1 MNDSNFHPFS
11 SPRFLRKRH
20 VGLFKLFLSILFFA
34 PIAFSNHA
42 FAQNKNYYF
51 DPLKGK
57 DNNTGIS
64 PNKAFKNINILK
76 RLHVQPGDSI
86 LLKSGEVF
94 NSPLFFSGKGTISKP
109 IVIGKYGGKARPY
122 FKGDASELEMVH
134 IYNSENI
141 VLRDL
146 EISNKGNVIRP
157 HLSGL
162 IVELYNYGIA
172 QNITIENIFV
182 HDVYGSLIKGEGN
195 NDKDAGGGQAINI
208 INLREGEH
216 DSIPSCFDG
225 LLIQD
230 CYVKNCQRNGIMMW
244 GNWARKYW
252 FPSKHVIIRRNTV
265 DGVPGDGIVPV
276 ACENPLVEYNV
287 MKNSPATLP
296 ASEACDG
303 IWPFSCDNAVIQYN
317 IVSDHHSIVD
327 GYGLDADYNCNNSL
341 FQYNLTYNN
350 DGGFLLLCNSGGWPL
365 DYSVG
370 TRGTVVR
377 YNISINDGVRE
388 RKVQVKGGY
397 FSPTIHITGPAQ
409 NSNIHHNL
417 FYIKKKALEVMDKR
431 LICSDD
437 WHGYADS
444 TYFSHNYIYTE
455 ELIFAFDSTKSTN
468 NFFDANRYVGS
479 IRSLSDAF
487 EPYSG
492 KFDSTLW
499 YEKKDKNWKKL
510 IDFLK
515 GKKILLA
522 GKEVPVL
529 KIIGWA
535 EK

>member
-1 MNDSNFHPFS
+1 MNDNDFS
-11 SPRFLRKRH
+11 SFCSCRFFRKNTGILFNLLLS
-20 VGLFKLFLSILFFA
+20 GLFFSQ
-34 PIAFSNHA
+34 IAFFNHA
-42 FAQNKNYYF
+42 IAQNKNYYF
-51 DPLKGK
+51 DPSKGN

-64 PNKAFKNINILK
+64 PNNAFKNIRGLK
-76 RLHVQPGDSI
+76 RLHVHPGDSI

-94 NSPLFFSGKGTISKP
+94 FSPLFFSVKGIQGKP
-109 IVIGKYGGKARPY
+109 IVIGKYGGEVRPY

-141 VLRDL
+141 VIRDL
-146 EISNKGNVIRP
+146 EISNKGNIIRP

-162 IVELYNYGIA
+162 TVELFNYGTA

-195 NDKDAGGGQAINI
+195 KDKDAGGGQAINI
-208 INLREGEH
+208 INLRGGEH

-225 LLIQD
+225 LLVQD
-230 CYVKNCQRNGIMMW
+230 CYIQNCQRNGIMMW

-276 ACENPLVEYNV
+276 ACESPLVEYNV

-296 ASEACDG
+296 DTEACDG
-303 IWPFSCDNAVIQYN
+303 IWPFCCDNAVIQYN

-350 DGGFLLLCNSGGWPL
+350 DGGFLLLCNSGGWPI
-365 DYSVG
+365 DYSIG

-377 YNISINDGVRE
+377 YNLSINDGIRE
-388 RKVQVKGGY
+388 SKVQVKGGY
-397 FSPTIHITGPAQ
+397 FSPTIHITGPTE
-409 NSNIHHNL
+409 NSCIHHNL
-417 FYIKKKALEVMDKR
+417 FYIKKKALDLMDKR

-444 TYFSHNYIYTE
+444 TYFLHNYIYTE
-455 ELIFAFDSTKSTN
+455 ERIFAFDSTKSTN
-468 NFFDANRYVGS
+468 NFFEANKYVGS
-479 IRSLSDAF
+479 LRSPSNGFKA
-487 EPYSG
+487 YSG

-499 YEKKDKNWKKL
+499 YDKRDTNWQKL

-522 GKEVPVL
+522 GKEMTVL
-529 KIIGWA
+529 KIIGWI